1 MPGSVRSTMPRT
13 EPAEGQRCR
22 KHYDGQDEKNAPARS
37 ADRVPDFEVNEVKA
51 RCPFPQHRVVA
62 QPLHR
67 EPVGNPECFQGLGRR
82 GASRTPACEGFDRA
96 ALLA

>member
-1 MPGSVRSTMPRT
+1 MPRT
-13 EPAEGQRCR
+13 EPAEGQRGR

-82 GASRTPACEGFDRA
+82 GASRTPTCEGFDRA